1 MRPTV
6 LLFDIDGTLITSGG
20 AGRRAME
27 RAFLEQYGRAEALAG
42 ILLDGM
48 TDRLI
53 VRLVIER
60 LEHEPTEAAIDAVL
74 AVYLRALADE
84 VTRVANDRYRVHRG
98 MHDAIAVGTRQ
109 GAAIGLGTGNLR
121 AGAKIK
127 LDRVELHGHFGFGG
141 FGCDAEARVELIRI
155 GAERGAQA
163 LGVHV
168 SECRV
173 VVIGDT
179 PKDVEAAL
187 GIGAE
192 AVGVGTGRFTPDQLR
207 ASGAHFAFHDL
218 SAPGAIDALLTEPN
232 PGVQSHFRPQ

>member
-27 RAFLEQYGRAEALAG
+27 HAFLEQYSRSEALAG
-42 ILLDGM
+42 IQLDGM

-60 LEHEPTEAAIDAVL
+60 LGHEPTEAAIDAVL
-74 AVYLRALADE
+74 AAYLLRLSDE
-84 VTRVANDRYRVHRG
+84 VTRVAEDRYRVHHG
-98 MHDAIAVGTRQ
+98 MREAIALGTRQ

-127 LDRVELHGHFGFGG
+127 LDRVDLHGHFSFGG

-163 LGVHV
+163 LGVPV

-179 PKDVEAAL
+179 PKDVAAAL

-192 AVGVGTGRFTPDQLR
+192 AVGVGTGRFTPDELR

-218 SAPGAIDALLTEPN
+218 SAPGAIDALLTDPEPD
-232 PGVQSHFRPQ
+232 VRTRFRPQ